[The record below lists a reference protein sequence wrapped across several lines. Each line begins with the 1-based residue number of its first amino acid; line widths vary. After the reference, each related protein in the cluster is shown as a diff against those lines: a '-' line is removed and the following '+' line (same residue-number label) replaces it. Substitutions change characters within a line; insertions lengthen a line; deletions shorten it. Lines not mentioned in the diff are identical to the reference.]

1 MTVINPATGTEW
13 TPEFE
18 GQRPPFQPG
27 NQLAVKHGAFSDRQM
42 QPIARAHYERMLAD
56 PTLPALLR
64 ASYMQDGL
72 QRFCEAMARR
82 DLLADWVDA
91 MSIQDAADSDRG
103 KTSPLELLRKWETTV
118 DNKAKDWGLTPASYV
133 RIHRD
138 SAMANQADA
147 ATLLTRARAEAEA
160 NTSST

>member
-27 NQLAVKHGAFSDRQM
+27 NQLAVTHGAFSARRTD
-42 QPIARAHYERMLAD
+42 PIARRLIEEVTTDPSTSYLASPKYHAMLWQWAQAAAKVEV
-56 PTLPALLR
+56 L
-64 ASYMQDGL
+64 S
-72 QRFCEAMARR
+72 E
-82 DLLADWVDA
+82 WVDTMA
-91 MSIQDAADSDRG
+91 IQQAADSDRG
-103 KTSPLELLRKWETTV
+103 KTSALELLRKWMSTSMTLA
-118 DNKAKDWGLTPASYV
+118 DKLGFTPAAAARLGKDV
-133 RIHRD
+133 AQGR
-138 SAMANQADA
+138 QADA